1 MTGSGEIRRQGQGVE
16 DIAER
21 PETDDEDA
29 HRAPCLSRLPRVQ
42 PMEQPPLPG
51 WMPMVHLLSAMP
63 ASPDDHL
70 SLGKVAKRCNVSR
83 TTVYR
88 WIIGGHLKAY
98 SLPSGHFRVKPDDL
112 AEFCKAFNMPNVLTA
127 GTKRTPIGDKLNI
140 LIADDHPDVVLLLK
154 KITERYL
161 PDAAIHE
168 AVNGVDTVIA
178 VGTIQPQLMLLDI
191 MMPGMDGFAVL
202 QELLRRPELAASK
215 VVVVSAYEPFD
226 RVEELARLNPQI
238 VSCVRKPVSVDALGR
253 SLQEIA
259 KSIAAS
265 PLRGAVAS
273 VAADDEDD
281 EA

>member
-1 MTGSGEIRRQGQGVE
+1 
-16 DIAER
+16 
-21 PETDDEDA
+21 
-29 HRAPCLSRLPRVQ
+29 
-42 PMEQPPLPG
+42 
-51 WMPMVHLLSAMP
+51 MP

-112 AEFCKAFNMPNVLTA
+112 AEFCRSFNMPDVLTV
-127 GTKRTPIGDKLNI
+127 GTKRKPVGDKLNV

-202 QELLRRPELAASK
+202 QELLRRPELAHSK

-238 VSCVRKPVSVDALGR
+238 VNCVRKPVSVEALGR
-253 SLQEIA
+253 SLQELAKAIA
-259 KSIAAS
+259 SE
-265 PLRGAVAS
+265 PLRTAAAVAA
-273 VAADDEDD
+273 VATDDEDD
-281 EA
+281 EN

>member
-1 MTGSGEIRRQGQGVE
+1 
-16 DIAER
+16 
-21 PETDDEDA
+21 
-29 HRAPCLSRLPRVQ
+29 
-42 PMEQPPLPG
+42 
-51 WMPMVHLLSAMP
+51 MPV
-63 ASPDDHL
+63 SPDDHL

-112 AEFCKAFNMPNVLTA
+112 ADFCRIFSMPDVLTV
-127 GTKRTPIGDKLNI
+127 GTRRKPVGDKLNV

-161 PDAAIHE
+161 PEAAIHE

-178 VGTIQPQLMLLDI
+178 VGTIHPQLMLLDI

-202 QELLRRPELAASK
+202 QELLRRPELANSK
-215 VVVVSAYEPFD
+215 VMVVSAYEPFD

-238 VSCVRKPVSVDALGR
+238 VACVRKPVSVEALGR

-259 KSIAAS
+259 KAIATQ
-265 PLRGAVAS
+265 PTRAVAA
-273 VAADDEDD
+273 VAAADEEDD
-281 EA
+281 DN

>member
-1 MTGSGEIRRQGQGVE
+1 
-16 DIAER
+16 
-21 PETDDEDA
+21 
-29 HRAPCLSRLPRVQ
+29 
-42 PMEQPPLPG
+42 
-51 WMPMVHLLSAMP
+51 MPV
-63 ASPDDHL
+63 SPDDHL

-112 AEFCKAFNMPNVLTA
+112 AEFCRAFSMPDVLTV
-127 GTKRTPIGDKLNI
+127 GTKRKPVGDKLNV

-161 PDAAIHE
+161 PEAAIHE

-178 VGTIQPQLMLLDI
+178 VGTIHPQLMLLDI

-202 QELLRRPELAASK
+202 QELLRRPELANSK
-215 VVVVSAYEPFD
+215 VMVVSAYEPFD

-238 VSCVRKPVSVDALGR
+238 VACVRKPVSVEALGR
-253 SLQEIA
+253 SLQDIA
-259 KSIAAS
+259 KVIAAQ
-265 PLRGAVAS
+265 PARAVAA
-273 VAADDEDD
+273 VAAADEEDD
-281 EA
+281 DN

>member
-1 MTGSGEIRRQGQGVE
+1 
-16 DIAER
+16 
-21 PETDDEDA
+21 
-29 HRAPCLSRLPRVQ
+29 
-42 PMEQPPLPG
+42 
-51 WMPMVHLLSAMP
+51 MP
-63 ASPDDHL
+63 ASPEDHL

-98 SLPSGHFRVKPDDL
+98 SLPSGHFRVKPDEL
-112 AEFCKAFNMPNVLTA
+112 GEFCRAFNMPDVMA
-127 GTKRTPIGDKLNI
+127 VGTKRKPVGNKLNI

-168 AVNGVDTVIA
+168 AINGVDTVIA

-202 QELLRRPELAASK
+202 QELLRRPELAHSK

-238 VSCVRKPVSVDALGR
+238 VSCVRKPVSVEALGR
-253 SLQEIA
+253 MLQEIA
-259 KSIAAS
+259 YTIANEPRPVVTA
-265 PLRGAVAS
+265 GA
-273 VAADDEDD
+273 AADDDEDD
-281 EA
+281 DA

>member
-1 MTGSGEIRRQGQGVE
+1 MT
-16 DIAER
+16 
-21 PETDDEDA
+21 
-29 HRAPCLSRLPRVQ
+29 
-42 PMEQPPLPG
+42 
-51 WMPMVHLLSAMP
+51 
-63 ASPDDHL
+63 ASSDDHL

-112 AEFCKAFNMPNVLTA
+112 AEFCRAFSMPNVMEV
-127 GTKRTPIGDKLNI
+127 GTRRKAVGDKLNV
-140 LIADDHPDVVLLLK
+140 LIADDHPDVVLLLR

-168 AVNGVDTVIA
+168 AINGVDTVIA

-202 QELLRRPELAASK
+202 QELLRRPELAHSK
-215 VVVVSAYEPFD
+215 VLVVSAYEPFD

-238 VSCVRKPVSVDALGR
+238 VACVRKPVSVEALGR
-253 SLQEIA
+253 SLQDVA
-259 KSIAAS
+259 RAIAAE
-265 PLRGAVAS
+265 PPRTAVAS
-273 VAADDEDD
+273 RAAQQDSGEDD
-281 EA
+281 DT